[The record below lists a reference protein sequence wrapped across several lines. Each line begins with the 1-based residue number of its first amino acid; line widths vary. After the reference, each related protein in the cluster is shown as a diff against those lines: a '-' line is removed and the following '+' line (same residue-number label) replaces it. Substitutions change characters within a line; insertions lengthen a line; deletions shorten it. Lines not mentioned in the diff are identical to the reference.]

1 MSIRIKDVASL
12 SNKFVARAGAA
23 GGDYMDGVKAAG
35 QDWETGAAA
44 GEENFA
50 AGVQQAI
57 ADKRF
62 GKGIRASGAAHYV
75 KRASELGAQRYPSG
89 VQAAKDDWAAG
100 STPYLQALSGMDLP
114 PRRPKGDPGN
124 MARAQAVAARLRA
137 IKVGKA

>member
-12 SNKFVARAGAA
+12 SSKFVQRAGAA
-23 GGDYMDGVKAAG
+23 GSDYAEGVKVAG

-44 GEENFA
+44 GADNFA

-62 GKGIRASGAAHYV
+62 ERGVRNAGAAHYV
-75 KRASELGAQRYPSG
+75 KRAAELGAQRYPSG
-89 VQAAKDDWAAG
+89 VQAAKEDWAAG

-137 IKVGKA
+137 IKVGKG